1 MCYFSC
7 KAQKIAISRG
17 FNLIS
22 NSWWN
27 PRWQPRWRQFLVTSQ
42 ASSSATTRKMYLI
55 LRLSSQDKIVSKYC
69 NISKTP
75 GRGSIPPPPMY
86 YGGGMS
92 LRVRPTINQTSFLA
106 VKTVLSRHSRTF
118 VSTKKIWEE
127 QFGFIVDWKNCR
139 HFSTP
144 PLGSQRNDVWGTS
157 SEIPWERTWERGWNT
172 ILMICVVL
180 LINCAARETFF
191 NLSEALLRSG

>member
-1 MCYFSC
+1 M
-7 KAQKIAISRG
+7 
-17 FNLIS
+17 
-22 NSWWN
+22 
-27 PRWQPRWRQFLVTSQ
+27 TSQ
-42 ASSSATTRKMYLI
+42 ASSSATTRKIYLI
-55 LRLSSQDKIVSKYC
+55 LRLSTQDKIVSKYC

-106 VKTVLSRHSRTF
+106 VKTVLSWHPRTF

-127 QFGFIVDWKNCR
+127 QFGFIVGWKNCR

-144 PLGSQRNDVWGTS
+144 PLVSQRNDVWGTS
-157 SEIPWERTWERGWNT
+157 SEIPWERT

-180 LINCAARETFF
+180 LINYAARETFF